1 MNIANKETNSFAV
14 VCSVTDVTPYLHQ
27 VPVCLRLRY
36 LSEVA
41 SQIPVNVVFMD
52 LYLNEN
58 IGQSAPP
65 TCVGSGKDPIRSYV

>member
-1 MNIANKETNSFAV
+1 
-14 VCSVTDVTPYLHQ
+14 LHQ

-58 IGQSAPP
+58 IGQSASP